1 MCDLTASSTALVLE
15 RCFSSEDGAGR
26 EAIIKGR
33 SNVTWCKSIDILL
46 QNILVW
52 LHCRKC
58 SLKLKTSNLWW
69 QADRPVR
76 LRGPSQLLEMQE
88 A

>member
-1 MCDLTASSTALVLE
+1 MFMCDLTASSIALVLE

-46 QNILVW
+46 QNIFGVVALQKVFFKTKNFKPLVANI
-52 LHCRKC
+52 LSPCPC
-58 SLKLKTSNLWW
+58 GIYVG
-69 QADRPVR
+69 D
-76 LRGPSQLLEMQE
+76 
-88 A
+88 